1 MLFNKTQI
9 KGAWL
14 VNLQRIGDERGFF
27 ARAWCAK
34 EFEKYGISSKLS
46 QANLSYSLKCGTLR
60 GMHYQVEPNSEMK
73 AVRCIRGALFD
84 VIIDLRPKSETY
96 KQWIGYE
103 LNDEN
108 KLMLVVPEGCAHGFL
123 TLSDKSEAF
132 YLSSVAYA
140 PDSERGLR
148 WDDPS
153 FNIKWPFN
161 PIEISNKDKSWSNY
175 E

>member
-1 MLFNKTQI
+1 MLFNETQI
-9 KGAWL
+9 EGAWL
-14 VNLQRIGDERGFF
+14 VNLQRNGDERGFF

-34 EFEKYGISSKLS
+34 EFEKFGITSKLC
-46 QANLSYSLKCGTLR
+46 QANLSYSLKSGTLR

-84 VIIDLRPKSETY
+84 VIIDLRPMSKTY

-103 LNDEN
+103 LNDDN
-108 KLMLVVPEGCAHGFL
+108 KLMLVVPESCAHGFL

-132 YLSSVAYA
+132 YLASSAYA
-140 PDSERGLR
+140 PESERGLR
-148 WDDPS
+148 WNDPS
-153 FNIKWPFN
+153 FNVKWPFN

>member
-1 MLFNKTQI
+1 MLFNETQI

-34 EFEKYGISSKLS
+34 EFEKYGISSNLS
-46 QANLSYSLKCGTLR
+46 QANLSKSLKCGTLR
-60 GMHYQVEPNSEMK
+60 GMHYQVAPNSEMK
-73 AVRCIRGALFD
+73 AVRCVRGALFD
-84 VIIDLRPKSETY
+84 VIIDLRPNSETY

-132 YLSSVAYA
+132 YLSSSAYA

-148 WDDPS
+148 WADPS
-153 FNIKWPFN
+153 FNVKWPFN